1 MDTKVIHCLS
11 FACKGSQENQ
21 YDCAE
26 WDLQIDDESVA
37 VVWILD
43 SWRRMLVAGT
53 REMEVKIEKHG

>member
-1 MDTKVIHCLS
+1 MDTKVLHCLC
-11 FACKGSQENQ
+11 FAYKGSQENQ
-21 YDCAE
+21 CDCAE
-26 WDLQIDDESVA
+26 WDLQMDDESTA